1 MISIGPLAPLFD
13 YSRTSGGWR
22 EHSNNSDL
30 AKLLNGDDAVRNPGG
45 DVGMS
50 GYHFFSDIRITSI
63 LKIEKNIVRK
73 SYLMKLN

>member
-30 AKLLNGDDAVRNPGG
+30 AKLLNGDDAVRNPGR
-45 DVGMS
+45 DEWIPL
-50 GYHFFSDIRITSI
+50 FSDIRITSI
-63 LKIEKNIVRK
+63 LKIEKIIVRK